1 MFDIQNYPQFILA
14 IIVFQLIPGA
24 GTLAIVNASAR
35 SGIKMGM
42 AAVAGTLI
50 GDAVYMIS
58 AMLGLATV
66 MKANSSLFSAL
77 QWFGVIYLVWM
88 AWGLLRADKIENTID
103 SAKPV
108 SAWLYARQAALV
120 SLTNP
125 KVMLFFVAFFPLF
138 LKVDA
143 SISTLIIMMV
153 HVTVICFIY
162 ELGLV
167 LIGNWVASKLKGLP
181 MAEVWAKR
189 LAGVSLLGFASKLA
203 SNNR

>member
-143 SISTLIIMMV
+143 SISTLII
-153 HVTVICFIY
+153 
-162 ELGLV
+162 
-167 LIGNWVASKLKGLP
+167 
-181 MAEVWAKR
+181 
-189 LAGVSLLGFASKLA
+189 
-203 SNNR
+203 